1 MMSKTEANS
10 GTQLT
15 AIGSQLRRQRQRRG
29 LSLESLSSLA
39 GVSFGLISQLE
50 RGLGNPSY
58 NALRSLTDALDISL
72 SALLSETEPQ
82 QDAVVRVNERRLL
95 PMLEEHPVS
104 QRVVREL
111 LTPTTQSSLQVIR
124 STLPAGF
131 TNEGKAFRHLGTEC
145 VVVESG
151 TLTVVHGTRRVDL
164 VAGDSMTYLCS
175 MPHWWANTTAEP
187 CVVLGAV
194 TPFE

>member
-1 MMSKTEANS
+1 MGKGRDSDLA
-10 GTQLT
+10 
-15 AIGSQLRRQRQRRG
+15 AIGASVRRERRRQR
-29 LSLESLSSLA
+29 LSLEALSAKA

-50 RGLGNPSY
+50 RGLGNPTYS
-58 NALRSLTDALDISL
+58 ALRSVTEALGVSL
-72 SALLSETEPQ
+72 SQLLQVTEPQ
-82 QDAVVRVNERRLL
+82 QDDVVRAGDRHLL
-95 PMLEEHPVS
+95 PMLEEHPAS

-111 LTPTTQSSLQVIR
+111 LTPTGRSSLQVIR
-124 STLPAGF
+124 STIPPGF

-151 TLTVVHGTRRVDL
+151 VLTVVHGERRVQL
-164 VAGDSMTYLCS
+164 SPGDSMTYLCS
-175 MPHWWANTTAEP
+175 MPHWWANDTDEP